1 MAKKDFD
8 EYFLKISKQ
17 YFSLEKAM
25 QELSIEVNQKMTD
38 PKVLESFSK
47 TIEPIKTS
55 YSTLLYIK
63 YLLDKPTKNSKH
75 KAFDKQNVKVLEKS
89 KGYQD
94 KDFIEKNDKILK
106 SLNSK

>member
-8 EYFLKISKQ
+8 EYFRKISNQ
-17 YFSLEKAM
+17 YFSLNKAM
-25 QELSIEVNQKMTD
+25 QELSEEVNNNMTD
-38 PKVLESFSK
+38 PKILESFNK

-63 YLLDKPTKNSKH
+63 YLLDKPTKTSKH
-75 KAFDKQNVKVLEKS
+75 KKFEKQNKKVLKDS

-94 KDFIEKNDKILK
+94 KDYIEKNNKILED
-106 SLNSK
+106 LNSK

>member
-8 EYFLKISKQ
+8 EYFVKIRNQ
-17 YFSLEKAM
+17 YFSLNKAM
-25 QELSIEVNQKMTD
+25 QELSEEVNNNMTD
-38 PKVLESFSK
+38 PKILESFNK

-63 YLLDKPTKNSKH
+63 YLLDKPTKRDKH
-75 KAFDKQNVKVLEKS
+75 KKFERQNLKVLKDS

-94 KDFIEKNDKILK
+94 KDYIEKNDKILED
-106 SLNSK
+106 LNSK